1 MPPVPGQGQS
11 ITSDHD
17 ALWLHFRQLLPPP
30 ATLGNHQAIE
40 CKSNGPRRE
49 GKSDRTGRESARE
62 RLSLGADGFPVMLL
76 LLLLIHSFICH
87 FSLSLALG
95 PKLLGS
101 FVGAAAAA
109 TSLDHLH
116 PCSFV
121 SLYSF
126 ARSLASQ
133 LLASQFSSVQ
143 CSACPF
149 FFPSFYTT
157 FAVPCSLTHSV
168 R

>member
-1 MPPVPGQGQS
+1 MRFGCTFANCYHHQQHWA
-11 ITSDHD
+11 IT
-17 ALWLHFRQLLPPP
+17 RQLSASPMGRVEK
-30 ATLGNHQAIE
+30 AN
-40 CKSNGPRRE
+40 
-49 GKSDRTGRESARE
+49 RTGQAEKVHESDCR
-62 RLSLGADGFPVMLL
+62 SGPMGFQLCCCCCCSF
-76 LLLLIHSFICH
+76 IHSFAI
-87 FSLSLALG
+87 SLSLALG

>member
-1 MPPVPGQGQS
+1 MRFGC
-11 ITSDHD
+11 TM
-17 ALWLHFRQLLPPP
+17 LRQLLPPP
-30 ATLGNHQAIE
+30 AALGNHQAIE
-40 CKSNGPRRE
+40 CKSNGPCRE
-49 GKSDRTGRESARE
+49 KADQTRQTERVHESDC
-62 RLSLGADGFPVMLL
+62 RLGPMGFHLGCCCCCSF
-76 LLLLIHSFICH
+76 IHSFAI
-87 FSLSLALG
+87 FLSLALG

-101 FVGAAAAA
+101 FVSAATAAAA

-149 FFPSFYTT
+149 FLPSFYTT